1 MIDLGSNSWRLVV
14 FTFNDGPPARW
25 WKRTDELYET
35 VRIGAGMSATGRL
48 SDEAIAR
55 GLETLTVF
63 EHFLAAGS
71 LPATQVHA
79 VATSA
84 IRDAANRDEFL
95 ARARNATPFRIE
107 VLPAEEE
114 ARLGY
119 VAAVNTSTL
128 VDGAVLDNDGG
139 IVVGDCREQHC
150 VRVGR
155 VRR

>member
-1 MIDLGSNSWRLVV
+1 MSWRSTRAAGHLQQANQQVAVIDLGSNSWRLVV
-14 FTFNDGPPARW
+14 FTFVPGSW

-35 VRIGAGMSATGRL
+35 VRIGAGLGASGKL

-63 EHFLAAGS
+63 ERFCVSSG
-71 LPATQVHA
+71 LPPAQARA

-84 IRDAANRDEFL
+84 IRDASNREDFL
-95 ARARNATPFRIE
+95 AAAHAATRLRIE

-119 VAAVNTSTL
+119 VAAVNP
-128 VDGAVLDNDGG
+128 
-139 IVVGDCREQHC
+139 
-150 VRVGR
+150 
-155 VRR
+155 